1 MSDHGD
7 AVEDPEFSEE
17 DIHVVS
23 SQGNVSREEAVK
35 ALIAANGDPLEAL
48 IALSR

>member
-7 AVEDPEFSEE
+7 AEHAEFSEE

-23 SQGNVSREEAVK
+23 TQGNVSREEAVK
-35 ALIAANGDPLEAL
+35 ALAAASGDPLAAL
-48 IALSR
+48 IELGR